1 MQDATGGWTV
11 FTQEGEE
18 RTWLEPT
25 GDGSFAPLQYPAQ
38 TFYYSRQLAESLPAP
53 MLEIQALN
61 RSIAVFLDDELIYTD
76 FPEMENK
83 VGAMQLPMQ
92 PEDRTESLRIS
103 LPPDYNGK
111 TLTIAQSTPGL
122 ENSEKPGYF
131 EEKAFLCPVTLFCGY
146 SYESSIVAES
156 FQTAYPATAFAV
168 LAGATLFLFVYQ
180 AWHEKLDPAFL
191 CLALFLILLALQQLF
206 SASFVNRYFPFSLKI
221 LSIFWMEASGCD
233 TSPPFP
239 SCGFL
244 PYGPKVF
251 AVFSA

>member
-122 ENSEKPGYF
+122 EKQR
-131 EEKAFLCPVTLFCGY
+131 KARLF
-146 SYESSIVAES
+146 
-156 FQTAYPATAFAV
+156 
-168 LAGATLFLFVYQ
+168 
-180 AWHEKLDPAFL
+180 
-191 CLALFLILLALQQLF
+191 
-206 SASFVNRYFPFSLKI
+206 
-221 LSIFWMEASGCD
+221 
-233 TSPPFP
+233 
-239 SCGFL
+239 
-244 PYGPKVF
+244 
-251 AVFSA
+251 